1 MSWTFA
7 SWHILTAFSSCPAR
21 ARQQA
26 AVACGSGL
34 RSLDWKICWD
44 FCCFQLPKLLIRLT
58 CGSLWRRLCWNFSVG
73 SQLCPSTSIISS
85 RLQLWGSAISNA
97 PMKCGQSRQ
106 GVVGESQLTSE
117 MGTGID
123 CWIVRRRVGIRTM
136 ILLAHP
142 FSINS
147 LLFVCASQLD
157 LKCLLQV
164 SMSWNPEG
172 WQVFCYY
179 LPRQEKGAKMLYV
192 QSLSAAVSL
201 IMFWY
206 FGRHNIEHEAWSCIG
221 WSIRWTRASKTNPCP
236 CEEEILLH
244 PATLLA
250 EASSKTNCTRME
262 MYEWCYKDVPLPLK
276 FSLSEIRCKRDDD
289 SDSQD
294 SLLASGTLKNSA
306 EHQLTSK
313 RSTRILASWLQAAT
327 AEILTS

>member
-1 MSWTFA
+1 MSNFA
-7 SWHILTAFSSCPAR
+7 HFSEPVLWQRLQTS
-21 ARQQA
+21 
-26 AVACGSGL
+26 STLELKL
-34 RSLDWKICWD
+34 RDSAH
-44 FCCFQLPKLLIRLT
+44 LT

-73 SQLCPSTSIISS
+73 SQWCRSTSVSS

-192 QSLSAAVSL
+192 QSLSACVLSCSD
-201 IMFWY
+201 I
-206 FGRHNIEHEAWSCIG
+206 FGRHNIGHE
-221 WSIRWTRASKTNPCP
+221 
-236 CEEEILLH
+236 
-244 PATLLA
+244 
-250 EASSKTNCTRME
+250 
-262 MYEWCYKDVPLPLK
+262 
-276 FSLSEIRCKRDDD
+276 
-289 SDSQD
+289 
-294 SLLASGTLKNSA
+294 SGMRHGHA
-306 EHQLTSK
+306 
-313 RSTRILASWLQAAT
+313 
-327 AEILTS
+327 